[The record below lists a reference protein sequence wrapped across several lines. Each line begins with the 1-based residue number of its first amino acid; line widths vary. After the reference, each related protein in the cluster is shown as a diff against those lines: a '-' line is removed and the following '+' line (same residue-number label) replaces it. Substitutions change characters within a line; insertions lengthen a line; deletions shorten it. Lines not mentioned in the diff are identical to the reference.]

1 MVPLLL
7 VRGSLSN
14 WNSITVSLMK
24 CINFFELINKVV
36 KTMSAI
42 EFKYYTTYF
51 SVMMTALL
59 VNLSLSRPL
68 NPLIFLNVLI
78 CSWVISNKIWK
89 YTSITHIDLLLIV
102 SVVLDVICQD
112 ATVQAAELGDFFLD
126 RAHAVSLVLNYS
138 KYEMWK
144 DFRQYLCINERSLG

>member
-1 MVPLLL
+1 
-7 VRGSLSN
+7 
-14 WNSITVSLMK
+14 
-24 CINFFELINKVV
+24 
-36 KTMSAI
+36 MSAI

-89 YTSITHIDLLLIV
+89 YTSITHVDLLLIV
-102 SVVLDVICQD
+102 SIVLDVICQD
-112 ATVQAAELGDFFLD
+112 ATVQAAELGDFFL
-126 RAHAVSLVLNYS
+126 
-138 KYEMWK
+138 
-144 DFRQYLCINERSLG
+144 ERN

>member
-1 MVPLLL
+1 
-7 VRGSLSN
+7 
-14 WNSITVSLMK
+14 
-24 CINFFELINKVV
+24 
-36 KTMSAI
+36 MSAI

-89 YTSITHIDLLLIV
+89 YTSVTHIDLLLIV

-112 ATVQAAELGDFFLD
+112 ATVQAAELGDFFL
-126 RAHAVSLVLNYS
+126 
-138 KYEMWK
+138 
-144 DFRQYLCINERSLG
+144 ERN

>member
-1 MVPLLL
+1 
-7 VRGSLSN
+7 
-14 WNSITVSLMK
+14 
-24 CINFFELINKVV
+24 
-36 KTMSAI
+36 MSAI

-112 ATVQAAELGDFFLD
+112 ATVQAAELGDFFL
-126 RAHAVSLVLNYS
+126 
-138 KYEMWK
+138 
-144 DFRQYLCINERSLG
+144 ERN